1 MGHPVHFLYLIFNFQ
16 FLLRFRLF
24 MIQMLTAKP
33 AELSNQDFLRVLTLI
48 LGRIVIF
55 SLTGCTG
62 KRD

>member
-1 MGHPVHFLYLIFNFQ
+1 
-16 FLLRFRLF
+16 
-24 MIQMLTAKP
+24 MIKVFTAKP
-33 AELSNQDFLRVLTLI
+33 AELLNQDFLRVLTLI